1 MTKAG
6 GYRRHQTVARQH
18 GFPNSRSRAIEQATT
33 VLLVDAHAWTREAVA
48 RGLEMVSQD
57 LRVLRFA
64 DVSEL
69 PRAGPYTGAAVVL
82 LNVDGIGLSDRRVC
96 SAIAA
101 IYSTSLPGLPVV
113 VLSEGQDTEAILEGI
128 ERGLNGYVP
137 MSLELRVV
145 AHVLQF
151 VAAGGTY
158 LPAEL
163 LLTSFKVSEAHD
175 LRARDVTGAPTS
187 AGTVSRL
194 TPRELWVLELVGQG
208 KSNEQIA
215 RGLNTHEATVE
226 GHVDHVMRK
235 LGAVN
240 RTQVALFAEDLMS

>member
-6 GYRRHQTVARQH
+6 GSRRHQTVARQH
-18 GFPNSRSRAIEQATT
+18 GFPNSRSRAAERATM
-33 VLLVDAHAWTREAVA
+33 VLLVDAHVWTREAVA
-48 RGLEMVSQD
+48 RGLEIASQD

-82 LNVDGIGLSDRRVC
+82 LNVDGIGLSDRRVS

-101 IYSTSLPGLPVV
+101 IYSSLPGLPVV
-113 VLSEGQDTEAILEGI
+113 VLSEGEDTEAILEAI

-163 LLTSFKVSEAHD
+163 LLTSFKVPEAHD
-175 LRARDVTGAPTS
+175 LTARDVTGAPTS

-194 TPRELWVLELVGQG
+194 TPRELGVLELVGQG

-215 RGLNTHEATVE
+215 RGLNTHEATVK

-240 RTQVALFAEDLMS
+240 RTQVALFAADLMS

>member
-1 MTKAG
+1 MTEVG
-6 GYRRHQTVARQH
+6 GSRRHQTVARRH
-18 GFPNSRSRAIEQATT
+18 SFSKSLSRAGEQATT

-48 RGLEMVSQD
+48 RGLEIVSQG

-82 LNVDGIGLSDRRVC
+82 LNVAGIGLSDRRIS
-96 SAIAA
+96 SALAA
-101 IYSTSLPGLPVV
+101 IHSSLPGLPVV
-113 VLSEGQDTEAILEGI
+113 VLSDDEDTEAILDAI

-163 LLTSFKVSEAHD
+163 LLTPCK
-175 LRARDVTGAPTS
+175 AP
-187 AGTVSRL
+187 
-194 TPRELWVLELVGQG
+194 
-208 KSNEQIA
+208 
-215 RGLNTHEATVE
+215 NT
-226 GHVDHVMRK
+226 
-235 LGAVN
+235 
-240 RTQVALFAEDLMS
+240 

>member
-1 MTKAG
+1 
-6 GYRRHQTVARQH
+6 
-18 GFPNSRSRAIEQATT
+18 
-33 VLLVDAHAWTREAVA
+33 
-48 RGLEMVSQD
+48 MVSQD

-82 LNVDGIGLSDRRVC
+82 LNVDGIGLSDRRVS

-101 IYSTSLPGLPVV
+101 IYSSLPGLPVV
-113 VLSEGQDTEAILEGI
+113 VLSEGDDTEAILDAI

-137 MSLELRVV
+137 MSLEPRVV

-163 LLTSFKVSEAHD
+163 LLTSFQAP
-175 LRARDVTGAPTS
+175 RDA
-187 AGTVSRL
+187 
-194 TPRELWVLELVGQG
+194 
-208 KSNEQIA
+208 
-215 RGLNTHEATVE
+215 
-226 GHVDHVMRK
+226 
-235 LGAVN
+235 
-240 RTQVALFAEDLMS
+240 